1 MLSGRCHMSAGTV
14 VSRQVDASV
23 RMSKERKMEESGL
36 RTAILSELIARLRG
50 PAGTGEA
57 LKDISAAC
65 ESARAA
71 GLGSDVEA
79 MAALDRATA
88 DLDPIL
94 RESALAYVS
103 GDLRRYSRI
112 LDMLDNV
119 LDLAPMDG
127 INQIYWSMQRQLFLM
142 RMDMGSVPDFVAGQ
156 VLPFYERFLTQISL
170 RLGLAPAARPAG
182 RPATGRVVM
191 VTNQFLSDQHP
202 PSRSLLAQAVRLQ
215 RDLGRTVLVLNT
227 NMMPDRYYSPFIP
240 PFAAAVEESLSGD
253 QTVRFGNETV
263 RLLSSAAPGI
273 TAEKL
278 NGSLSAVEEFDPD
291 LVIAFGGSVI
301 VADLLASAR
310 PLLCIPT
317 TSGQTVSLADI
328 VLDYGGRAAPPGD
341 GRLARSWRP
350 FRRGMALRE
359 DDGAATRAEFGATD
373 DAFLY
378 VVVGNRLDA
387 EVDAAFLALL
397 ERVLDAVPQGE
408 VLFAGTV
415 DALPG
420 RLAASR
426 HAARLRCLG
435 HVERIGALL
444 RICDVFLNPQRV
456 GGGGSAAQALASGLP
471 ILAFDGG
478 DVASIA
484 GPGFLVGDG
493 DAFVGRAVALAA
505 DPALL
510 SRSREESRRRFA
522 VVRQEESDPNQLPVY
537 MDEVIDLYRL
547 RT

>member
-1 MLSGRCHMSAGTV
+1 
-14 VSRQVDASV
+14 
-23 RMSKERKMEESGL
+23 MEESGS

-57 LKDISAAC
+57 LKEISETC
-65 ESARAA
+65 ECARAA
-71 GLGSDVEA
+71 GLGSDGEA

-103 GDLRRYSRI
+103 GDLRRYLRI
-112 LDMLDNV
+112 FDMLDNV
-119 LDLAPMDG
+119 LDLAPLDG

-142 RMDMGSVPDFVAGQ
+142 RMDMTSVPDFVAGR

-191 VTNQFLSDQHP
+191 VTNQFLSDQHQ
-202 PSRSLLAQAVRLQ
+202 PSRDLLTQAVRLQ
-215 RDLGRTVLVLNT
+215 RDLGRTVLALNT

-253 QTVRFGNETV
+253 RTIRFGNDTV
-263 RLLSSAAPGI
+263 RLLSSTAPGI

-278 NGSLSAVEEFDPD
+278 NGFFSAVEEFDPD

-317 TSGQTVSLADI
+317 TTGQTISLADI
-328 VLDYGGRAAPPGD
+328 VLDYGGRAAPPGE
-341 GRLARSWRP
+341 GRLSRSWRP
-350 FRRGMALRE
+350 FRLGMALRQ
-359 DDGAATRAEFGATD
+359 DDGAATRTEFGVPD
-373 DAFLY
+373 DAFLF
-378 VVVGNRLDA
+378 VVIGNRLDV
-387 EVDAAFLALL
+387 EVDAAFVALL
-397 ERVLDAVPQGE
+397 ERVLDAVPRGE

-415 DALPG
+415 DGLPG
-420 RLAASR
+420 RLASSR

-444 RICDVFLNPQRV
+444 PLCDLFLNPRRT

-471 ILAFDGG
+471 ILAFEGG

-484 GPGFLVGDG
+484 GPGFLVGNG
-493 DAFVGRAVALAA
+493 DAFVGRAVALAD

-510 SRSREESRRRFA
+510 SRSREESRSRFA
-522 VVRQEESDPNQLPVY
+522 LVRREESDPNQLPVY

>member
-1 MLSGRCHMSAGTV
+1 
-14 VSRQVDASV
+14 
-23 RMSKERKMEESGL
+23 MEEPGSRG
-36 RTAILSELIARLRG
+36 AILRELIACLHR

-57 LKDISAAC
+57 LREISQAC

-71 GLGSDVEA
+71 GLGSDDEST
-79 MAALDRATA
+79 AALDLATA
-88 DLDPIL
+88 ELDPIL

-103 GDLRRYSRI
+103 GDLRRYLRI

-119 LDLAPMDG
+119 LDLAPLDG

-142 RMDMGSVPDFVAGQ
+142 RMNMGSVPDFVTGW

-170 RLGLAPAARPAG
+170 RLGLAPAPRPADK
-182 RPATGRVVM
+182 PVTGRVVM
-191 VTNQFLSDQHP
+191 VTNQFLSDQHQ
-202 PSRSLLAQAVRLQ
+202 PSRDLLTQVVRLQ
-215 RDLGRTVLVLNT
+215 RDLGRTVLALNT

-240 PFAAAVEESLSGD
+240 PFAAAVEERLSGE
-253 QTVRFGNETV
+253 QTIQFGNEAV
-263 RLLSSAAPGI
+263 RLLSSTAPGI
-273 TAEKL
+273 TADKL
-278 NGSLSAVEEFDPD
+278 KGFFAAVEEFDPD

-317 TSGQTVSLADI
+317 TTGQTISLADI
-328 VLDYGGRAAPPGD
+328 VLDYGGRAAPPGE

-350 FRRGMALRE
+350 FRLGMALRQ
-359 DDGAATRAEFGATD
+359 DDGAATRAEFGAAD
-373 DAFLY
+373 GAFLY
-378 VVVGNRLDA
+378 VIVGNRLDA

-397 ERVLDAVPQGE
+397 ERVLDAVPHGE

-444 RICDVFLNPQRV
+444 QSCDVFLNPRRT
-456 GGGGSAAQALASGLP
+456 GGGGSAAHALASGLP
-471 ILAFDGG
+471 ILAFDSG

-493 DAFVGRAVALAA
+493 GAFVERAIALAA

-510 SRSREESRRRFA
+510 SRSREEARSRFA
-522 VVRQEESDPNQLPVY
+522 AVKQEEGDPTQLPAY
-537 MDEVIDLYRL
+537 MDEAVELYRL
-547 RT
+547 RS

>member
-1 MLSGRCHMSAGTV
+1 MHGPDTRAAM
-14 VSRQVDASV
+14 
-23 RMSKERKMEESGL
+23 
-36 RTAILSELIARLRG
+36 LSELIGRLRG

-57 LKDISAAC
+57 LRDISEAC
-65 ESARAA
+65 EAARAA
-71 GLGSDVEA
+71 GLGGDGET
-79 MAALDRATA
+79 MAALDLATA
-88 DLDPIL
+88 ELDPIL

-103 GDLRRYSRI
+103 GDLRRYLRI

-119 LDLAPMDG
+119 LDLAPLDG

-142 RMDMGSVPDFVAGQ
+142 RMDMASVPDFVAGR
-156 VLPFYERFLTQISL
+156 VFPFYERFLTQISL

-182 RPATGRVVM
+182 KPATGRVVM
-191 VTNQFLSDQHP
+191 VTNQFLSDQHQ
-202 PSRSLLAQAVRLQ
+202 PSRDLLTQVVRLQ
-215 RDLGRTVLVLNT
+215 RDLGRTVLALNT
-227 NMMPDRYYSPFIP
+227 NMMPDRYHSPFIP
-240 PFAAAVEESLSGD
+240 PFAAAVEERLSGD
-253 QTVRFGNETV
+253 QTIRFGNDTV
-263 RLLSSAAPGI
+263 RLLSSASPGI
-273 TAEKL
+273 TAGKL
-278 NGSLSAVEEFDPD
+278 NGFLSAVEDFDPD

-317 TSGQTVSLADI
+317 TSGQTISLADI
-328 VLDYGGRAAPPGD
+328 VLDYGGRAAPPGH

-350 FRRGMALRE
+350 FRLGMALRQ
-359 DDGAATRAEFGATD
+359 DDGATTRAEFGAAED
-373 DAFLY
+373 DFLY

-387 EVDAAFLALL
+387 EVDATFLALL
-397 ERVLDAVPQGE
+397 ERVLDAVPHGE

-435 HVERIGALL
+435 HVERIGAHLQL
-444 RICDVFLNPQRV
+444 CNVFLNPRRT
-456 GGGGSAAQALASGLP
+456 GGGGSAAHALASGLP

-484 GPGFLVGDG
+484 GPGFVVGDG
-493 DAFVGRAVALAA
+493 DAYVERAVALAA

-510 SRSREESRRRFA
+510 SRSRKDARSRFA
-522 VVRQEESDPNQLPVY
+522 VVKQEESDPNQLPVY
-537 MDEVIDLYRL
+537 MDEVIELYRL
-547 RT
+547 RN

>member
-1 MLSGRCHMSAGTV
+1 MLFGRCRGSAGTV
-14 VSRQVDASV
+14 IARNAGTSV
-23 RMSKERKMEESGL
+23 RMSKERQMEESGS
-36 RTAILSELIARLRG
+36 RAAILSDLIARLHG

-57 LKDISAAC
+57 LRDISEAC
-65 ESARAA
+65 GTARAA
-71 GLGSDVEA
+71 GLGGDAEA
-79 MAALDRATA
+79 MVALDGATA

-103 GDLRRYSRI
+103 GDLRRYLRI
-112 LDMLDNV
+112 IDMLDNV
-119 LDLAPMDG
+119 LDLAPLDG

-142 RMDMGSVPDFVAGQ
+142 RMDMASVPDFVAGR
-156 VLPFYERFLTQISL
+156 VFPFYERLLKQVSL
-170 RLGLAPAARPAG
+170 RLGLSPVARAAG
-182 RPATGRVVM
+182 KPATGRVVI
-191 VTNQFLSDQHP
+191 VTNQFLSDQHQ
-202 PSRSLLAQAVRLQ
+202 PSRDLLTQVVRLQ
-215 RDLGRTVLVLNT
+215 RDLGRTVLALNT

-253 QTVRFGNETV
+253 QTIPFGNDTV
-263 RLLSSAAPGI
+263 RLLSSTVPGI
-273 TAEKL
+273 TADKL
-278 NGSLSAVEEFDPD
+278 NGFFTVVEDFDPD

-317 TSGQTVSLADI
+317 TTGEIISLADI
-328 VLDYGGRAAPPGD
+328 VLDYGGRTAPPGE

-350 FRRGMALRE
+350 FRLGMALQ
-359 DDGAATRAEFGATD
+359 DDGTATRAEYGAAD

-387 EVDAAFLALL
+387 EVDTAFVALL
-397 ERVLDAVPQGE
+397 ERVLDAVPHGE

-415 DALPG
+415 DALPD

-444 RICDVFLNPQRV
+444 ALCDAFLNPRRT
-456 GGGGSAAQALASGLP
+456 GGGGGAAHALASGLP

-484 GPGFLVGDG
+484 GPGFIVGDS
-493 DAFVGRAVALAA
+493 DAFVERAVALAT

-510 SRSREESRRRFA
+510 SRSRENARSRFA
-522 VVRQEESDPNQLPVY
+522 VIKQEEANPTQLPAY
-537 MDEVIDLYRL
+537 MEEAVDLYRL
-547 RT
+547 RS

>member
-1 MLSGRCHMSAGTV
+1 
-14 VSRQVDASV
+14 
-23 RMSKERKMEESGL
+23 MEEPGL
-36 RTAILSELIARLRG
+36 HTAILSELIARLRG

-57 LKDISAAC
+57 LRDISEAC
-65 ESARAA
+65 ETARAA

-103 GDLRRYSRI
+103 GDLRRYLRI

-119 LDLAPMDG
+119 LDLAPLEG

-142 RMDMGSVPDFVAGQ
+142 RMDMGSVPDFVAGR
-156 VLPFYERFLTQISL
+156 VLPFYERFLKQMSL

-182 RPATGRVVM
+182 KPATGRVVM
-191 VTNQFLSDQHP
+191 VTNQFLSDQHQ
-202 PSRSLLAQAVRLQ
+202 PSRDLLTQMVRLQ
-215 RDLGRTVLVLNT
+215 RDLGRTVLALNT

-253 QTVRFGNETV
+253 RTIRFGNDTG
-263 RLLSSAAPGI
+263 RLLSSTARGI

-278 NGSLSAVEEFDPD
+278 NGFFSAVEEFDPD

-317 TSGQTVSLADI
+317 TTGQTISLADI
-328 VLDYGGRAAPPGD
+328 VLDYGGRTAPPGE
-341 GRLARSWRP
+341 GRLSRSWRP
-350 FRRGMALRE
+350 FRLGMALRQE
-359 DDGAATRAEFGATD
+359 DGAATRSEFGAAD
-373 DAFLY
+373 GSFLF

-387 EVDAAFLALL
+387 EVDAAFIALL

-415 DALPG
+415 DTLPR

-426 HAARLRCLG
+426 HAARLRYLG

-444 RICDVFLNPQRV
+444 PLCDLFLNPRRT
-456 GGGGSAAQALASGLP
+456 GGGGSAAHALASGLP
-471 ILAFDGG
+471 ILAFDSG

-484 GPGFLVGDG
+484 GPGFVVGDS
-493 DAFVGRAVALAA
+493 DSFLERAVALAV

-510 SRSREESRRRFA
+510 SRSREDARNRFA
-522 VVRQEESDPNQLPVY
+522 TVKQEESDPTQLPVY
-537 MDEVIDLYRL
+537 MNEAVDLYRL
-547 RT
+547 RS

>member
-1 MLSGRCHMSAGTV
+1 
-14 VSRQVDASV
+14 
-23 RMSKERKMEESGL
+23 MEESGS
-36 RTAILSELIARLRG
+36 RTAILRELMARLHG

-57 LKDISAAC
+57 LRDISQAC
-65 ESARAA
+65 EAARVA
-71 GLGSDVEA
+71 GLGGDIEA
-79 MAALDRATA
+79 MATLDGATA

-119 LDLAPMDG
+119 LDLAPLDG

-142 RMDMGSVPDFVAGQ
+142 RMDMTSVPDFISER
-156 VLPFYERFLTQISL
+156 VLPFYERFLTQISR
-170 RLGLAPAARPAG
+170 RLGLASAARPAG
-182 RPATGRVVM
+182 KPETGRVVM

-215 RDLGRTVLVLNT
+215 RELGRTVMVLNT
-227 NMMPDRYYSPFIP
+227 NMMPDRYHSPFIP
-240 PFAAAVEESLSGD
+240 PFAAAVEERLSGD
-253 QTVRFGNETV
+253 QTMRFGDESV
-263 RLLSSAAPGI
+263 RLLSATTPGI
-273 TAEKL
+273 TAEKI
-278 NGSLSAVEEFDPD
+278 NGFFSAVEDFDPD

-317 TSGQTVSLADI
+317 TSGQTISLADI
-328 VLDYGGRAAPPGD
+328 VLDYGGQTAPPGQ

-350 FRRGMALRE
+350 FRRGMALRQ
-359 DDGAATRAEFGATD
+359 DDGTASRSEFGAPD
-373 DAFLY
+373 DAFLF

-387 EVDAAFLALL
+387 EVEPAFVALL
-397 ERVLDAVPQGE
+397 ERVLDAVPHGE

-415 DALPG
+415 DLLPG
-420 RLAASR
+420 RLASSR

-444 RICDVFLNPQRV
+444 ALCDVFLNPRRI
-456 GGGGSAAQALASGLP
+456 GGGGSAAHALASGLP

-484 GPGFLVGDG
+484 GPGFVVGDS
-493 DAFVGRAVALAA
+493 DAFVEKAIALAS

-510 SRSREESRRRFA
+510 SRSRDEARSRFA
-522 VVRQEESDPNQLPVY
+522 IVKQEESDPTQLPAY
-537 MDEVIDLYRL
+537 MHEAVDLYRL
-547 RT
+547 RS

>member
-1 MLSGRCHMSAGTV
+1 MDESS
-14 VSRQVDASV
+14 SRA
-23 RMSKERKMEESGL
+23 
-36 RTAILSELIARLRG
+36 AILSELIARLRG

-94 RESALAYVS
+94 RESALACVS

-119 LDLAPMDG
+119 LDLAPLDG

-142 RMDMGSVPDFVAGQ
+142 RMDMGSVPVFISER

-182 RPATGRVVM
+182 KPATGRVLM

-215 RDLGRTVLVLNT
+215 RDLDRTVLVLNT

-253 QTVRFGNETV
+253 QTIRFGNETV

-278 NGSLSAVEEFDPD
+278 NSFFSAVEEFDPD

-317 TSGQTVSLADI
+317 TSGQTISLADI
-328 VLDYGGRAAPPGD
+328 ILDYGGRTAPPGD

-359 DDGAATRAEFGATD
+359 DDGAATRAEFGAPD
-373 DAFLY
+373 GAFLF
-378 VVVGNRLDA
+378 VVVGNRLDV
-387 EVDAAFLALL
+387 EVDAAFVALL
-397 ERVLDAVPQGE
+397 ERVLDAVPHGE

-415 DALPG
+415 DALPR

-444 RICDVFLNPQRV
+444 PLCDVFLNPRRI

-493 DAFVGRAVALAA
+493 NAFFERAVALAA

-510 SRSREESRRRFA
+510 SRSREDSRRRFA
-522 VVRQEESDPNQLPVY
+522 VIRQEESDPNQLPVY
-537 MDEVIDLYRL
+537 MDEVIDLYRM
-547 RT
+547 RN

>member
-1 MLSGRCHMSAGTV
+1 MDESS
-14 VSRQVDASV
+14 SRA
-23 RMSKERKMEESGL
+23 
-36 RTAILSELIARLRG
+36 AILHDLIARLLG

-57 LKDISAAC
+57 LRDISQAC
-65 ESARAA
+65 ESARVA
-71 GLGSDVEA
+71 GLGGDIEA
-79 MAALDRATA
+79 MGALDGATA

-119 LDLAPMDG
+119 LDLAPLDG

-142 RMDMGSVPDFVAGQ
+142 RMDMTSVPDFISER

-182 RPATGRVVM
+182 KPATGRVVM
-191 VTNQFLSDQHP
+191 VTNQFLSDQHQ
-202 PSRSLLAQAVRLQ
+202 PSRDLLTQVVRLQ
-215 RDLGRTVLVLNT
+215 RDLGRTVLALNT

-240 PFAAAVEESLSGD
+240 PFAAAVEERLSGD
-253 QTVRFGNETV
+253 QTIQFGNDAV
-263 RLLSSAAPGI
+263 RLLSSTAPGI
-273 TAEKL
+273 TADKL
-278 NGSLSAVEEFDPD
+278 NGFFAAVEEFDPD

-301 VADLLASAR
+301 VADLLVSAR

-317 TSGQTVSLADI
+317 TSGRTISLADI
-328 VLDYGGRAAPPGD
+328 VLDYGGRSAPPGE

-350 FRRGMALRE
+350 FRLGMALRQ
-359 DDGAATRAEFGATD
+359 DDDVASRAEFGAAD
-373 DAFLY
+373 DTFLF

-387 EVDAAFLALL
+387 EVDAAFVALL
-397 ERVLDAVPQGE
+397 ERVLDAVPHGE

-415 DALPG
+415 DTLPG

-426 HAARLRCLG
+426 HAARLRSLG

-444 RICDVFLNPQRV
+444 RLCDVFLNPRRT
-456 GGGGSAAQALASGLP
+456 GGGGSAAHALASGLP
-471 ILAFDGG
+471 LLAFDSG

-484 GPGFLVGDG
+484 GPGFVVGDSA
-493 DAFVGRAVALAA
+493 AFLERAVALAA

-510 SRSREESRRRFA
+510 SRSRENARSRFA
-522 VVRQEESDPNQLPVY
+522 VVKQEEADPTQLPAY
-537 MDEVIDLYRL
+537 LDEAVDLYRL
-547 RT
+547 RSCSPSPPAGVVAT